1 MNLNQNANKSFLHYI
16 KCYLKRSGQFPS
28 PSHCSWSSQTS
39 FPTRWTAPD
48 SVIPT
53 PRIAGG
59 FIKPLPPCNRRLAP
73 ATVAVVRLTL
83 LTHSPG
89 SLLEP
94 WGTHLEEQETNPS
107 LTPSQS
113 PSFFFKKTHSASPQG
128 CSQSRLSP
136 PASAASYKWILDQI
150 IQLLPPPFLANF

>member
-1 MNLNQNANKSFLHYI
+1 MNLNQNANKSCLHYI
-16 KCYLKRSGQFPS
+16 KCYLKRSGQFPDPLDCSWLGYPDSKDSWRLYQTS
-28 PSHCSWSSQTS
+28 PSVQQTS
-39 FPTRWTAPD
+39 GTSHCGRWSDWPSRTWEQ
-48 SVIPT
+48 
-53 PRIAGG
+53 
-59 FIKPLPPCNRRLAP
+59 P
-73 ATVAVVRLTL
+73 ALY

-113 PSFFFKKTHSASPQG
+113 LSFFFKKPHSASPQG
-128 CSQSRLSP
+128 CSQSWLSP